1 MNELKG
7 FNIYFTG
14 FMATGKSRIGEQLAR
29 LLEWPFVDTDR
40 IIEEKQGC
48 TVSEIFEKHGE
59 KAFRQLEIETLAELS
74 KEQNKVIAL
83 GGGALTQA
91 DAIGYIRNSGILVR
105 LWAPVDVLSDRIG
118 RKNNRPLMSGLDDHA
133 RRNKIEKMLKDREE
147 YYSLADFAVKSCEE
161 IPIEQIAKKIKTLV
175 HAWQFRKVL
184 VEAESHQYPIFIGR
198 GIYGQLRNIL
208 EGLRLQN
215 HDCLVVT
222 DDRVGEAQETQ
233 LQQIQRQG
241 NNARC
246 FRFPHG
252 EANKHL
258 QNLNRLYTYMLRK
271 GYTRKSVLLQFSGG
285 VVGDMAGFAAA
296 TYQRG
301 IPFIQIPTTLLS
313 MVDSSVGG
321 KVAVNHPLGKNMI
334 GAFYQPHAVLI
345 DLDVLR
351 TLPKDEY
358 LAGLAEVIKY
368 GVIWDP
374 ELFALLENNVEDI
387 LRREPVILE
396 KVVARCCAI
405 KAEVVGQD
413 EKETGIRAILNYGH
427 TFGHAIEKLTNY
439 QVYSHGI
446 AVALGM
452 RAAGRLSTIINLWT
466 KEDEERQNRLL
477 NLYGF
482 PKHYIVN
489 KDEAWSAMGI
499 DKKADKGKRV
509 FILPSKIGEVRIVS
523 GIEREFIDQAWNV
536 LGEV

>member
-40 IIEEKQGC
+40 LIEEKQGC
-48 TVSEIFEKHGE
+48 TVSEIFEKQGE

-83 GGGALTQA
+83 GGGALTQS
-91 DAIGYIRNSGILVR
+91 DAIHYIRESGILVR
-105 LWAPVDVLSDRIG
+105 LWAPTDVLSDRIG
-118 RKNNRPLMSGLDDHA
+118 RKNNRPLMAGLDDET
-133 RRNKIEKMLKDREE
+133 RRLKIEQMLKDREV
-147 YYSLADFAVKSCEE
+147 YYSMADFAVKSCEE
-161 IPIEQIAKKIKTLV
+161 IPIEQIAKKIKSLV
-175 HAWQFRKVL
+175 QAWQFRKVL
-184 VEAESHQYPIFIGR
+184 VQAESQQYPIFIGR
-198 GIYGQLRNIL
+198 GLYSHLRTIL
-208 EGLRLQN
+208 EGLRLAS
-215 HDCLVVT
+215 HECLVVT
-222 DDRVGEAQETQ
+222 DDRVSEAQEHS
-233 LQQIQRQG
+233 LQTIQRQG
-241 NNARC
+241 NNSRC

-301 IPFIQIPTTLLS
+301 IPFVQIPTTLLS

-345 DLDVLR
+345 DLDVLK
-351 TLPKDEY
+351 TLPKEEY
-358 LAGLAEVIKY
+358 LAGMAEVIKY

-374 ELFALLENNVEDI
+374 ELFAFLENNIEAL
-387 LRREPVILE
+387 LRRDSDVLE
-396 KVVARCCAI
+396 EVVAKCCAI

-439 QVYSHGI
+439 TVYSHGI
-446 AVALGM
+446 AVSLGM
-452 RAAGRLSTIINLWT
+452 RAAGRLATLMGLWSRA
-466 KEDEERQNRLL
+466 DEERQSKLL
-477 NLYGF
+477 NDFGF
-482 PKHYIVN
+482 PKHHLVN
-489 KDEAWSAMGI
+489 KEEAWAAMGI
-499 DKKADKGKRV
+499 DKKAEKGKRV
-509 FILPSKIGEVRIVS
+509 FILPTKIGEVKILSVS
-523 GIEREFIDQAWNV
+523 EREWVDQAWNA